1 MSHRLCTR
9 CNVHVAFTTVGASP
23 ALAGETPGVAL
34 DEWPPL
40 SGYSLAGQIRLA
52 TDVARAP
59 ALMWVG
65 GDLAALHAKHR

>member
-9 CNVHVAFTTVGASP
+9 CNVLVAFTTVGASP

-34 DEWPPL
+34 GKWPPL
-40 SGYSLAGQIRLA
+40 SGYSHAGEIRLA

-59 ALMWVG
+59 ALMRVG
-65 GDLAALHAKHR
+65 GDLAALRVKHR